1 MSTSANKKYR
11 KILISAII
19 ILLVAGLIVLRHY
32 YSRIYKANVSVSQRG
47 SVSLYIPTNS
57 TWSDVKDKIQ
67 SDTVLIDQKSFFWVA
82 EKKNYPSHIHP
93 GRYILNKGMNN
104 NEIVNKLRSGL
115 QEPVDVVFHNIRTLP
130 QLAGRISQQI
140 EADSIAILAAMTDE
154 KLMDSLGFTNETF
167 PALFIP
173 NTYEFWWNTNAYGFI
188 HRMHQEYQRFWTE
201 ERRQKAKSVGLDPL
215 EVITLA
221 SIVDEETY
229 YSNEMPRIA
238 GVYINRL
245 HKRYRLQADPTIK
258 YALGDF
264 TIKRVLK
271 KHLKIE
277 SPYNTYLHYGLPPG
291 PISIPSISA
300 IDAVLNYE
308 KHQYLYFCAKDDFSG
323 YHVFAKNL
331 YQHNQNARKYQRAL
345 NRERIM
351 K

>member
-1 MSTSANKKYR
+1 MIASTNQKYR

-19 ILLVAGLIVLRHY
+19 IILVAGLIISLHY
-32 YSRIYKANVSVSQRG
+32 YRRIYKANVSISRSG

-57 TWSDVKDKIQ
+57 TWEDIKEKLQ
-67 SDTVLIDQKSFFWVA
+67 SDTVLLDQRSFFWVA
-82 EKKNYPSHIHP
+82 EQKNYPAHIHP

-104 NEIVNKLRSGL
+104 NEIINKLRSGL
-115 QEPVDVVFHNIRTLP
+115 QDPVDVVFHNIRSLP
-130 QLAGRISQQI
+130 QLAGRISKQI
-140 EADSIAILAAMTDE
+140 ETDSTALVAAMTDE
-154 KLMDSLGFTNETF
+154 KLMDSLGFTKETF

-173 NTYEFWWNTNAYGFI
+173 NTYEFWWNTSAYGFI
-188 HRMHQEYQRFWTE
+188 HRMHREYQRFWNE
-201 ERRQKAKSVGLDPL
+201 DRRQKAKSVGLDPL

-229 YSNEMPRIA
+229 YSDEMPRIA

-271 KHLKIE
+271 KHLEIE

-308 KHQYLYFCAKDDFSG
+308 NHQYLYFCAKDDFSG